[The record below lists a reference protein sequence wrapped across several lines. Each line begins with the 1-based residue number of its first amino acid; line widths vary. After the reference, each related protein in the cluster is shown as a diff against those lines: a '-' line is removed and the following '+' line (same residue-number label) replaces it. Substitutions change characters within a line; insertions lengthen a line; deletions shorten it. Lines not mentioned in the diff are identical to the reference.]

1 MFMESNNEKL
11 RNRGFIQQ
19 EDLQNIIYLAK
30 IGKNQYKE
38 LPSEPSRKKSY
49 PLPRDIIARTLAK
62 MDTSIMPF
70 LMKVLKEDD
79 LSKIS
84 EVIDAINDENNI
96 LYKEAE
102 RSINIINSK
111 VDNRK

>member
-1 MFMESNNEKL
+1 
-11 RNRGFIQQ
+11 
-19 EDLQNIIYLAK
+19 
-30 IGKNQYKE
+30 
-38 LPSEPSRKKSY
+38 
-49 PLPRDIIARTLAK
+49 
-62 MDTSIMPF
+62 MPF